1 MLIHSLS
8 ENAGFTD
15 EEDVIVYN
23 AEIFILEETPYC
35 MRLLVAAIVCLF
47 SVVLPAQDH
56 YLFVGTYTS
65 GKSKGIYVFRFNS
78 QNGEVQ
84 WVSSTDSATNPSF
97 LSVSPDGTKLYAVNE
112 TGGEQPGY
120 VSAFDFDQST
130 GQLYFINTQPSGG
143 DHPCFITVDKTG
155 KWVIAG
161 NYTGGNLTAFPVDKE
176 GGLQHYTQ
184 RIQHTGSS
192 INKTRQDK
200 PHVHATFFSPDYRYV
215 LVPDLGTD
223 KVMVYQFN
231 AGLKQ
236 PLKPAAMPFA
246 ASAPGSGPRHLDFHP
261 NQRFVYV
268 LEELTGTIK
277 AYKYTNGFMTGI
289 QSIAT
294 HPADYKGE
302 PGSADIHVSPDGKF
316 LYASNR
322 GEENNLAIFSIDQ
335 LTGKLTAKGYQ
346 PVPGAGPRN
355 FVIAPNGNF
364 ILVANQKT
372 SNIVI
377 YRVNKETGL
386 LQQMLRQ
393 VEVPNPVCLKLIP
406 AQQ

>member
-1 MLIHSLS
+1 
-8 ENAGFTD
+8 
-15 EEDVIVYN
+15 
-23 AEIFILEETPYC
+23 
-35 MRLLVAAIVCLF
+35 MRLVIAVLLCFF
-47 SVVLPAQDH
+47 SANLLSQDL

-65 GKSKGIYVFRFNS
+65 GKSKGIYVFRLNS
-78 QNGEVQ
+78 KNGEVQ

-97 LSVSPDGTKLYAVNE
+97 LAVSPDGTKLYAVNE

-120 VSAFDFDQST
+120 VSAFDFDQAT
-130 GQLYFINTQPSGG
+130 GQLYFINAQPSGG
-143 DHPCFITVDKTG
+143 DHPCFVTVDKTG
-155 KWVIAG
+155 KWVLTG
-161 NYTGGNLTAFPVDKE
+161 NYTGGNLSAFPVNKE
-176 GGLQHYTQ
+176 GGLSHYEQ
-184 RIQHTGSS
+184 LIQHTGSS
-192 INKTRQDK
+192 INKSRQTK
-200 PHVHATFFSPDYRYV
+200 PHVHATFFSPDDKYV
-215 LVPDLGTD
+215 LVPDLGMD

-231 AGLKQ
+231 PSLKK

-268 LEELTGTIK
+268 LEELSGTIK
-277 AYKYTNGFMTGI
+277 VYRYTDGFMTGL
-289 QSIAT
+289 QTIAT
-294 HPADYKGE
+294 HPADYTGE

-346 PVPGAGPRN
+346 AIPGMGPRN
-355 FVIAPNGNF
+355 FTITPNGNF

-372 SNIVI
+372 NNIVI
-377 YRVNKETGL
+377 YRVNKETGA
-386 LQQMLRQ
+386 LQQLLRQ

>member
-1 MLIHSLS
+1 MQRNLYLRANPAFMKHLIAVL
-8 ENAGFTD
+8 F
-15 EEDVIVYN
+15 
-23 AEIFILEETPYC
+23 
-35 MRLLVAAIVCLF
+35 CLF
-47 SVVLPAQDH
+47 SIGLLAQDH

-97 LSVSPDGTKLYAVNE
+97 LSLSPDGTKLYAVNE

-120 VSAFDFDQST
+120 VSAYDFDQAT
-130 GQLYFINTQPSGG
+130 GQLYFINAQPSGG
-143 DHPCFITVDKTG
+143 DHPCFVTVDKTG
-155 KWVIAG
+155 KWVVVG
-161 NYTGGNLTAFPVDKE
+161 NYTGGNLSALPVNKE
-176 GGLQHYTQ
+176 GGLEHYAQ
-184 RIQHTGSS
+184 LIQHTGSS
-192 INKTRQDK
+192 VNKSRQDK
-200 PHVHATFFSPDYRYV
+200 PHVHATFFSPDGKYI
-215 LVPDLGTD
+215 LAPDLGTD
-223 KVMVYQFN
+223 KVMLYQFN
-231 AGLKQ
+231 PLLKK

-277 AYKYTNGFMTGI
+277 AYRYNNGFITGI
-289 QSIAT
+289 QNIAT
-294 HPADYKGE
+294 HPADYKGQ

-322 GEENNLAIFSIDQ
+322 GDENNLAIFSIDQ
-335 LTGKLTAKGYQ
+335 ITGKLTAKGYQ
-346 PVPGAGPRN
+346 PIPGAGPRN
-355 FVIAPNGNF
+355 FIIAPNGNF

-372 SNIVI
+372 NNIVI

-393 VEVPNPVCLKLIP
+393 VEVPSPVCLKLIA